1 MADTQQP
8 TPPTDFTSVEIHRIP
23 TDHLL
28 LDRQNPRL
36 ALEDGDGMDQ
46 EDLISLLWKTN
57 AVDEIA
63 LSIAANGYYED
74 EPLLV
79 IRSTEN
85 TIHHSSF
92 IVVEGNRRLAAIKIL
107 LDSAL
112 RNRLH
117 AHDLPAISK
126 ERKQELQ
133 TIPAS
138 LHAGRQELWTHIG
151 FRHINGVKP
160 WDGIGKSRYIAHI
173 HEEYGVALT
182 EIASKIGDRHSTVR
196 RLYRGY
202 RVLRQAQTE
211 ADFDVNNTYS
221 GKFYFSHLYTALDQR
236 EYQVFLGL
244 DPTDD
249 VSHQP
254 INHDKLNALRELMG
268 WLFGITKLGK
278 APLVGRQN
286 PDLNY
291 LREVIS
297 IPQSL
302 AAIRNGYPLD
312 VAHSI
317 ALGDTHRFR
326 ESVFQASESLKEAMG
341 TVSLGFSGEEEIRTE
356 VGKIHLLATKL
367 RKEVDGA
374 PETNH

>member
-1 MADTQQP
+1 MAETQQP
-8 TPPTDFTSVEIHRIP
+8 PPPTDFTSIEINRIP
-23 TDHLL
+23 VHLLL

-36 ALEDGDGMDQ
+36 TLEDGDSVDQ
-46 EDLISLLWKTN
+46 EELISLLWKTN

-63 LSIAANGYYED
+63 LSIASNGYYED

-79 IRSTEN
+79 IRSTGD
-85 TIHHSSF
+85 TVHHSSF

-117 AHDLPAISK
+117 ADDLPAISE

-138 LHAGRQELWTHIG
+138 LHASRQDLWTHVG

-160 WDGIGKSRYIAHI
+160 WDGMGKSRYIAHI
-173 HEEYGVALT
+173 HEEYRIPLT

-211 ADFDVNNTYS
+211 ADFDINDTYS

-244 DPTDD
+244 DPSDD
-249 VSHQP
+249 ASHQP
-254 INHDKLNALRELMG
+254 IKQDKLNALRELMG
-268 WLFGITKLGK
+268 WLFGIRKLGRP
-278 APLVGRQN
+278 PLVGRQY

-297 IPQSL
+297 ITQSL

-312 VAHSI
+312 VAYSI

-341 TVSLGFSGEEEIRTE
+341 TVSLGFSGEEEIREE

-367 RKEVDGA
+367 RQEVDGT
-374 PETNH
+374 PRD